1 MENPRFWTSLTG
13 MFIVYLRLCIWY
25 AFFFFFIWV
34 AVLYPSFIVQHW
46 KWGYRYIH
54 SGESQWRWSYPW
66 SIRFVIWSRKRYLG
80 ILHDSFL
87 AHVDRRWLFLLFLN
101 KFVAG
106 VPLVVN
112 SSWKNPTGE
121 WRVGCK
127 LVYELFT
134 DTLTSRVKVAI
145 RNVFSFLS
153 VGLVIKS
160 QDPTL

>member
-25 AFFFFFIWV
+25 AFLSSEWLWPYCIR
-34 AVLYPSFIVQHW
+34 QHW
-46 KWGYRYIH
+46 ERGYRYIH
-54 SGESQWRWSYPW
+54 SGESQWRWSYSW
-66 SIRFVIWSRKRYLG
+66 SIRLVIWSRKRYLG
-80 ILHDSFL
+80 VLLDSFL
-87 AHVDRRWLFLLFLN
+87 AHVDTRWLFLLFLN

-145 RNVFSFLS
+145 RIVFSFFVCWIS
-153 VGLVIKS
+153 Y
-160 QDPTL
+160 